1 MEIRLDILLVI
12 IGGAMVTFV
21 PRVFPLVVLS
31 KIHLPVWLIRWLK
44 HIPVAIMAALLA
56 QELII
61 PNQEFT
67 YFSGN
72 IRLLAALPTILI
84 AVLTRSLLATVIVGV
99 VSMML
104 LRVLF

>member
-1 MEIRLDILLVI
+1 MEIRLDILLMI
-12 IGGAMVTFV
+12 FGGAMVTFV

-31 KIHLPVWLIRWLK
+31 KIHLPNWIISWLK

-56 QELII
+56 QELLI

-72 IRLLAALPTILI
+72 LRLVAAIPTILI
-84 AVLTRSLLATVIVGV
+84 AVFTRSLLATVMVGV

-104 LRVLF
+104 LRFLF